1 MKKKAVVYPS
11 KTTLNLCMK
20 EKSPWRPG
28 RVIPTFTALALAV
41 VLFGKFAV
49 ADRLSQVSREQQV
62 LAGLTSQVRALE
74 EATAD
79 YDAVLEEYGRYSVG
93 WMTDEEKAAVD
104 RVEALDLIEAELMS
118 AASVQQ
124 FSVTGNVL
132 SVSLSGLTLEDNSRV
147 VQRLYTW
154 PEVRSVSVYTAST
167 QQQEAGEQ
175 AAVSMVVT
183 LAQPGEEGGEA

>member
-28 RVIPTFTALALAV
+28 RVVPTFTALALAV

-49 ADRLSQVSREQQV
+49 ADRLAQVSREQQV
-62 LAGLTSQVRALE
+62 LAGLAAQVQALE

-104 RVEALDLIEAELMS
+104 RVDLLDLIEQELMS
-118 AASVQQ
+118 AAAVQQ

-132 SVSLSGLTLEDNSRV
+132 SVSLAGVTLEDTSRI

-154 PEVRSVSVYTAST
+154 PEVQSVSVYTAST
-167 QQQEAGEQ
+167 QQQKAAEE

-183 LAQPGEEGGEA
+183 LAQAAEGSEA